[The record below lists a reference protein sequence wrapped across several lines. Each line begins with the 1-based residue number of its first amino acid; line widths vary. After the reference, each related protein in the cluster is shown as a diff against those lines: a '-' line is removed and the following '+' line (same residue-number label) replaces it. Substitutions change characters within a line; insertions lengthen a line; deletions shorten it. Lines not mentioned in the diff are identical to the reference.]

1 MSPILEGPSSFHIVR
16 VEAGAAGPAPFEELQ
31 DVIRARSWDRRFQ
44 AERTAYIQKLWDEAF
59 VSTFLDD
66 TDSDPRRA
74 AAR

>member
-1 MSPILEGPSSFHIVR
+1 MR
-16 VEAGAAGPAPFEELQ
+16 VESRRAAGPAPFEELQ
-31 DVIRARSWDRRFQ
+31 DVIRSTILDKKYQ